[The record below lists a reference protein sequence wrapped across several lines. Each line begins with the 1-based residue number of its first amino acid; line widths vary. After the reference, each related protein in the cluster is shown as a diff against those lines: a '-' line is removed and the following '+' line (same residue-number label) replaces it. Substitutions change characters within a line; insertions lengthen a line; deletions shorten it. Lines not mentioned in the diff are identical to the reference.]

1 MSTFSLP
8 LNFQTQQTAPQN
20 PIDPFAR
27 PAAPVEQT
35 TTQSSVSESTAES
48 ASQKNKFCSNCGTP
62 ANGNFCSNCG
72 TKIG

>member
-48 ASQKNKFCSNCGTP
+48 ASQKISFALIVELQQTETSALIVEQK
-62 ANGNFCSNCG
+62 
-72 TKIG
+72 